1 MQQRSHSDWLQGTP
15 RILTRTS
22 SRPARSREGCLTCK
36 RRKVKCDEQ
45 RARCSHCE
53 RLNLECKWRPPSG
66 SQEGNTG
73 ESTSM
78 ALKQLQL
85 PLAQPARLQGRSLTP
100 AAHTQPQTLQGQQVQ
115 HAQHT
120 QHSRQGQQNSQI
132 HIQTPAPTQTP
143 VQAHAQ
149 PHAVAQTPGTV
160 GPSLNAVNQIF
171 DFASFMWDA
180 EDVWQETGPDA
191 GLGVI
196 GVGSCVPTAMQNTG
210 AQVLGFGDTQM
221 QDNAHGQRHVQ
232 TQQFQAPQ
240 QNNQPHQHHTH
251 NQSSISE
258 PSTVPDSTGMA
269 DGDPSSQAQGLGQ
282 VPAENYRLMD
292 YFTHAVIPP
301 ILAEVET
308 QNKWLVM
315 RRVLVGRANASRMVR
330 WAILAFSNVI
340 LTQREGA
347 WLESQH
353 NHYENALAEV
363 VAMMGEISPV
373 YGNTATG
380 SGLPLHE
387 ATDGH
392 IKSRATLPTAT
403 SPEAG
408 VITDGSGVNGHGSSS
423 RGNPSHH
430 NSNDIINTNTN
441 GNDNETIND
450 HTHSIAAANNTP
462 TISLTHPSVQ
472 RENLLATLFFLSY
485 VDILRGRIEA
495 AHSNLKRAHR
505 ILQLNSSSNTVTRP
519 GKAIADKSSEKPA
532 RFSTVEHQFL
542 LWLRLLDARAVSA
555 GGEGL
560 FLSHDDEV
568 MLVETPPPPGG
579 LGLEGPEGIDE
590 SSSRARGA
598 SDDDDIEDVLFQILY
613 RPGIVFFQKVQSFMG
628 RISRIDPWH
637 RSRGTVEDEIE
648 VMNIGASIASDL
660 RALYESR
667 PSLMD
672 YAASGRLTAA
682 HVSAHLAMA
691 ITRSFRTYLCNY
703 YASKVHLHR
712 VAYKSLPLTAEA
724 TDALAQIRRL
734 ARLLVEGLDTG
745 LDAAGADH
753 EALPVNM
760 LWPLLMLGSEETDA
774 DERLWIHTQILRMQ
788 AVAGNSRITA
798 QVLEEV
804 QARQD
809 ATKTRVDI
817 RSVMHD
823 IFNSCFAIV

>member
-1 MQQRSHSDWLQGTP
+1 
-15 RILTRTS
+15 
-22 SRPARSREGCLTCK
+22 
-36 RRKVKCDEQ
+36 
-45 RARCSHCE
+45 
-53 RLNLECKWRPPSG
+53 
-66 SQEGNTG
+66 
-73 ESTSM
+73 M

-85 PLAQPARLQGRSLTP
+85 PISQSARRPPTIPNGHHESIRQAHSTIHTQQAAQKHLTHQIQNSHQQNQAQAQTP
-100 AAHTQPQTLQGQQVQ
+100 AA
-115 HAQHT
+115 
-120 QHSRQGQQNSQI
+120 
-132 HIQTPAPTQTP
+132 AP
-143 VQAHAQ
+143 
-149 PHAVAQTPGTV
+149 PHQVAQTPGTF
-160 GPSLNAVNQIF
+160 GQSINGVNQIF

-180 EDVWQETGPDA
+180 EDVWQEIGPDA
-191 GLGVI
+191 GLGVV
-196 GVGSCVPTAMQNTG
+196 GVGGGMPSGMQNNGTH
-210 AQVLGFGDTQM
+210 VLAFTDNQM
-221 QDNAHGQRHVQ
+221 QDNNMHGQNSLHQ
-232 TQQFQAPQ
+232 TSHAQQYMGHDQQQQQFQVPQ
-240 QNNQPHQHHTH
+240 HHNQHQHHQ

-269 DGDPSSQAQGLGQ
+269 DDPSSQVQTLGQ

-363 VAMMGEISPV
+363 VATMGEISP
-373 YGNTATG
+373 GNAHSANGNELSPGTTAERNIEGRT
-380 SGLPLHE
+380 
-387 ATDGH
+387 A
-392 IKSRATLPTAT
+392 LPTVT

-408 VITDGSGVNGHGSSS
+408 VHTDGSGAASHGTGHATTASTRANPENGASSTNINHDGS
-423 RGNPSHH
+423 GTQ
-430 NSNDIINTNTN
+430 NT
-441 GNDNETIND
+441 
-450 HTHSIAAANNTP
+450 AVNNTP
-462 TISLTHPSVQ
+462 TISLTRPSVQ

-505 ILQLNSSSNTVTRP
+505 ILQLNSSSRAGVRP
-519 GKAIADKSSEKPA
+519 GETSVEKATSNPP
-532 RFSTVEHQFL
+532 RFSAVEHQFL

-568 MLVETPPPPGG
+568 MLVETPPPAGG
-579 LGLEGPEGIDE
+579 LGLEGPDGPDGADIQ
-590 SSSRARGA
+590 SSRARDP

-672 YAASGRLTAA
+672 YAVTGRLTAA

-712 VAYKSLPLTAEA
+712 VAYKSLPLTTEA
-724 TDALAQIRRL
+724 ADALAQIRRL

-745 LDAAGADH
+745 LGAAGADH

-760 LWPLLMLGSEETDA
+760 LWPLLMLGSEETDV

-798 QVLEEV
+798 QVLKEV

-823 IFNSCFAIV
+823 IFNSSFAIV